1 MIDNPATWLIL
12 VTLVIYG
19 LIKLLQALPNQE
31 SHAYDR
37 YNAEIDKKRKG
48 YWV

>member
-12 VTLVIYG
+12 VALVVYG
-19 LIKLLQALPNQE
+19 LVKLLQALPAQE
-31 SHAYDR
+31 NHAYDR

-48 YWV
+48 YWI